1 MSWDEPHVIAQRLAT
16 RLDVAVGTL
25 AGQSRGDV
33 LLLDEAGLATA
44 EVSSLQAAAA
54 IVGVGAP
61 AAATSAGL
69 TTLRHGIA
77 ARGLEVALAT
87 FATAP
92 GARGTRLQV
101 PVVVGTQPGDA
112 KVRELLA
119 AGPHSLLLDAAVDT
133 GTAAAATPGAR
144 VCVVSFEV
152 SGMTGGGIG
161 TASTALAETLAR
173 AGHEV
178 TLLFTGWQEAGAASR
193 NDHWRG
199 HFAARDLRLEFL
211 RVPGEDPVLS
221 PHYPV
226 RTAYEVYRWLLRQEP
241 FDVVHLPENMGQ
253 GAYAQAAKRQGSAF
267 ADTTFVIG
275 THGPTRWA
283 AEANRVVLT
292 RDEFLVN
299 DALERASVARADVL
313 LGPSRY
319 LHDYLRDRGWA
330 LPHRVHVQPYARPA
344 AVRTAA
350 EQHAASSGTGALPHE
365 VVFFGRL
372 ETRKGVATLCDAL
385 DRLAAGG
392 RFPDL
397 EVTFLGPVAEVY
409 GTPADAYLAARAARW
424 PWEWRIVGDRD
435 QPAAAE
441 YLRRP
446 GVIAVMPSTVD
457 NAPNTVSEAIALG
470 VPLIAGHAGGTGE
483 LVAAEQRDDHM
494 FGSGDALEPHA
505 LHAVVSAT
513 DARPLAELLEKR
525 LSEAVLA
532 AAPAVEPTAVDAAYD
547 RWHRAVRR
555 AREGQASV
563 RPQRTLPSLAVCV
576 LFDGDRELL
585 EAQLTALDSDAVEVV
600 VADLR
605 TFVLDGSTD
614 VGTDAALAPAAA
626 RDIAIVRPERSG
638 HAAEARNA
646 AVAAT
651 RGSLIAFVPPGDVPL
666 AGFADG
672 LRRAVAATG
681 AGVCGC
687 VVDGDGAHVEADAG
701 LHAYVPLSGPPLAGI
716 TYPAFAAG
724 PYAIQRELLAQLGGF
739 TADAYGDE
747 ADHEL
752 LNRAAVAGCAIEV
765 VPEPLARKRRSDRWT
780 AFHAAKPHVANPPYS
795 SDQSLRVARVFAGAE
810 GRDSDAIGLLLGAR
824 IEGIETEA
832 RLREQRNV
840 YEARAV
846 ELRTWVA
853 NLEQTAAELRIERDR
868 RVADLTA
875 LRAELEALR
884 AELEALP
891 KRARDF
897 AARAVRDRVDRVRR

>member
-1 MSWDEPHVIAQRLAT
+1 MSWDEPRVIAQRLAA
-16 RLDVAVGTL
+16 RLGVAVGTL
-25 AGQSRGDV
+25 PDQARGDV
-33 LLLDEAGLATA
+33 LLLSESGLATA
-44 EVSSLQAAAA
+44 DDSSLQAAAA

-61 AAATSAGL
+61 TAATSAGL
-69 TTLRHGIA
+69 ATLRHGIA
-77 ARGLEVALAT
+77 ARGLEAVLAT

-92 GARGTRLQV
+92 GARGTRVQV
-101 PVVVGTQPGDA
+101 PVVVATQPGDVQ
-112 KVRELLA
+112 VRELLA
-119 AGPHSLLLDAAVDT
+119 AGPHSLLLDAVLDA
-133 GTAAAATPGAR
+133 GPAAATAPGAR

-193 NDHWRG
+193 NDHWRA
-199 HFAARDLRLEFL
+199 HYAARDVALQFL

-226 RTAYEVYRWLLRQEP
+226 RTAYEVHRWLLRQEP

-330 LPHRVHVQPYARPA
+330 LPQRVHVQPYARPA
-344 AVRTAA
+344 AVRAA
-350 EQHAASSGTGALPHE
+350 EEHPSSSTRTLPHE
-365 VVFFGRL
+365 IVFFGRL

-385 DRLAAGG
+385 DLLAAGG

-397 EVTFLGPVAEVY
+397 EVTFLGPVAEVF
-409 GTPADAYLAARAARW
+409 GEPADAYIAARAARW
-424 PWEWRIVGDRD
+424 PWEWRIVDDRD

-505 LHAVVSAT
+505 LHAVVSET
-513 DARPLAELLEKR
+513 EARPLAELLEKR

-532 AAPAVEPTAVDAAYD
+532 AAPAVEPTAVDAVYD

-555 AREGQASV
+555 AREGQVSL
-563 RPQRTLPSLAVCV
+563 RPQRALPSLAVCV

-585 EAQLTALDSDAVEVV
+585 DAQLTALGSDAVEVV

-605 TFVLDGSTD
+605 TSVLDGGAE
-614 VGTDAALAPAAA
+614 VGADAALAPAAD
-626 RDIAIVRPERSG
+626 RGIAIVRPERSG

-646 AVAAT
+646 GVAAT

-681 AGVCGC
+681 AGVCSC
-687 VVDGDGAHVEADAG
+687 VVEGDGARVEADAG
-701 LHAYVPLSGPPLAGI
+701 LHAYVPLSGPPLAGL

-739 TADAYGDE
+739 AADAYGDE

-752 LNRAAVAGCAIEV
+752 LNRATVAGCAIEV
-765 VPEPLARKRRSDRWT
+765 VPEPLAHKRRSDRWT
-780 AFHAAKPHVANPPYS
+780 AFHAAKPHVADPPYS
-795 SDQSLRVARVFAGAE
+795 ADQSLRVARVFAGAE
-810 GRDSDAIGLLLGAR
+810 GHDFDAIGLLLGAR

-832 RLREQRNV
+832 RLREQSDV

-853 NLEQTAAELRIERDR
+853 NLEQTADELRIERDR

-891 KRARDF
+891 RRARDF